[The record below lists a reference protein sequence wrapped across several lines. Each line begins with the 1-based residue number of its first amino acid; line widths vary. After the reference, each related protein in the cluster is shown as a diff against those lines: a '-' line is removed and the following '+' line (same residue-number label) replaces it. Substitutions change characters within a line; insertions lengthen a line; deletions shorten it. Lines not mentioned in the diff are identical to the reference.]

1 MGEGL
6 LGGRLVE
13 WEEACLAQDQQRME
27 EVDAVPEDQTSR
39 YPAMMSV
46 SADLKQ
52 EGAHQSAAAAL
63 LGEQATGG
71 AATADENKADDEDD
85 DTGDNPKEADHTPAT
100 DRSVVELGRGAALA
114 LPGRSAAVREVVWVS
129 RLWATEGGLDF
140 IGEDV

>member
-1 MGEGL
+1 M
-6 LGGRLVE
+6 
-13 WEEACLAQDQQRME
+13 
-27 EVDAVPEDQTSR
+27 
-39 YPAMMSV
+39 
-46 SADLKQ
+46 
-52 EGAHQSAAAAL
+52 

-85 DTGDNPKEADHTPAT
+85 DTGDNPKEADHTPAP

-114 LPGRSAAVREVVWVS
+114 LPGGSAAVREVVWVS